1 MTVCQIAAS
10 QESAP
15 NKAVLLGTCAM
26 NVAAPLM
33 MLKQKDD
40 FKPEQLAANGQLR
53 TLVRRAVNSQDNC
66 LLKLVRNISAHNL
79 PYREEFRE
87 YVDEMHM
94 RRKALM
100 RLLKRSQVT

>member
-40 FKPEQLAANGQLR
+40 FKPEQLAANGLFIAG
-53 TLVRRAVNSQDNC
+53 LGA
-66 LLKLVRNISAHNL
+66 LAI
-79 PYREEFRE
+79 
-87 YVDEMHM
+87 
-94 RRKALM
+94 KAYNDS
-100 RLLKRSQVT
+100 K